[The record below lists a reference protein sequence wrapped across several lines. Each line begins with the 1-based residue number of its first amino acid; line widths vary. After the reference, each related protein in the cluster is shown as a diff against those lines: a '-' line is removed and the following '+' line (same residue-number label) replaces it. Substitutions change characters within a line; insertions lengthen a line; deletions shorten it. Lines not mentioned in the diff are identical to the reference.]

1 MPFIMRCSC
10 APGPAGDLRLPAA
23 RSDRRPESPLAAD
36 GMKSLEQVLIDLFN
50 GDQPNFYQRIDEA
63 VLRVAYVYCERISSG
78 PPVS

>member
-1 MPFIMRCSC
+1 MC
-10 APGPAGDLRLPAA
+10 AWTSVRPGDLRLPAA